1 MSSALA
7 PARPPLAPSPQT
19 GNPPSTAPRW
29 SAVVSDVP
37 VHRAVTAHVAD
48 GLDGVLRV
56 VTVLR
61 GRRYRIRDLNVEMRD
76 GVVESR
82 VRCTLVLPASELDL
96 LLERLRRLPA
106 VMSAENA

>member
-1 MSSALA
+1 MTSALA
-7 PARPPLAPSPQT
+7 PARPALPPSPPVPQ
-19 GNPPSTAPRW
+19 W
-29 SAVVSDVP
+29 SAVPSDVP
-37 VHRAVTAHVAD
+37 VHRAVTAHVTD

-61 GRRYRIRDLNVEMRD
+61 GRRYRVRDLSVDVRD

-82 VRCTLVLPASELDL
+82 VRCTLVLPAGELDL

>member
-1 MSSALA
+1 MTSALA
-7 PARPPLAPSPQT
+7 PARPPSPE
-19 GNPPSTAPRW
+19 PRW
-29 SAVVSDVP
+29 SAVPSDVP
-37 VHRAVTAHVAD
+37 VHRAVTAHVTD

-61 GRRYRIRDLNVEMRD
+61 GRRYRIRDLAVDVRD

-82 VRCTLVLPASELDL
+82 VRCTLVLPAAELDL

>member
-1 MSSALA
+1 
-7 PARPPLAPSPQT
+7 
-19 GNPPSTAPRW
+19 
-29 SAVVSDVP
+29 
-37 VHRAVTAHVAD
+37 VAD

-61 GRRYRIRDLNVEMRD
+61 GRQYRIRDLNVEMHD

-82 VRCTLVLPASELDL
+82 VRCTLVLPASQLDL

>member
-1 MSSALA
+1 MTSALA
-7 PARPPLAPSPQT
+7 PARPPLPPSPET
-19 GNPPSTAPRW
+19 GSPPRSAPRW
-29 SAVVSDVP
+29 SAVPSDIS
-37 VHRAVTAHVAD
+37 VHRAVTAHVTD

-61 GRRYRIRDLNVEMRD
+61 GRRYRIRDLSVDVRD

-82 VRCTLVLPASELDL
+82 VRCTLVLPAGELDL

>member
-1 MSSALA
+1 
-7 PARPPLAPSPQT
+7 
-19 GNPPSTAPRW
+19 
-29 SAVVSDVP
+29 
-37 VHRAVTAHVAD
+37 VHRAVTAHVTD

-61 GRRYRIRDLNVEMRD
+61 GRRYRIRDLAVEVRD

-82 VRCTLVLPASELDL
+82 VRCTLVLPAGELDL

>member
-1 MSSALA
+1 
-7 PARPPLAPSPQT
+7 
-19 GNPPSTAPRW
+19 
-29 SAVVSDVP
+29 
-37 VHRAVTAHVAD
+37 
-48 GLDGVLRV
+48 
-56 VTVLR
+56 
-61 GRRYRIRDLNVEMRD
+61 MRD